1 MQSFKFGSYFGGI
14 GYALSARDYRIYWYG
29 HVVSSHGVWM
39 HRMAVGVLIFQLT
52 DSPAWLGFIGFVY
65 SLPLMILGPIAGAI
79 ADRFGIRL
87 TAIIAIVASIL
98 VTCLMAALTL
108 SRTMTPELVAA
119 SMIVL
124 GVLHAFDFPV
134 RQVLIQLLV
143 GRDRMSAAIALNST
157 TFYTASFTGP
167 MLCAAVLA
175 LGSRY
180 VGDAAP
186 GIVFL
191 IYGLTM
197 AMLLVAILA
206 TRMRDQPTKGAESTK
221 LLGNVLD
228 GLHYMLNHEG
238 MRLLLILSVG
248 VSLFA
253 RPFMDLL
260 PGYALAVFSH
270 GTDGVGVMIAASGIG
285 ALCFSVYMALRG
297 RTEGL
302 TRILII
308 FSAVGSAALLVYSGT
323 LVFWFAAIVMAVAGG
338 SLVVVGIA
346 SQSMIQHVTN
356 NEFLARVI
364 SVFFA
369 LTIGAQAIGV
379 LVIGWVAEVAG
390 FRVAFGSGA
399 ALSLLVVLIVGPGL
413 WRRARE
419 LEEPEAD
426 FSPPPV
432 TELAID
438 DTKSFRSA
446 DLSTK

>member
-1 MQSFKFGSYFGGI
+1 MQSTRFASYLGGI

-29 HVVSSHGVWM
+29 HVFSSHGVWM
-39 HRMAVGVLIFQLT
+39 HRMAVGVLIYQLT

-79 ADRFGIRL
+79 ADKFGLRR
-87 TAIIAIVASIL
+87 TAIIAMVASIVL
-98 VTCLMAALTL
+98 TCLMAILTL
-108 SRTMTPELVAA
+108 SRTIAPELLAGSV
-119 SMIVL
+119 ILL
-124 GVLHAFDFPV
+124 GCLHAVDFPV

-167 MLCAAVLA
+167 MLCAVILA
-175 LGSRY
+175 LGRAF

-197 AMLLVAILA
+197 AMLVAAILA
-206 TRMRDQPTKGAESTK
+206 TRMRDQPAKRADSTK
-221 LLGNVLD
+221 LLGDVLD
-228 GLHYMLNHEG
+228 GLRYTLNHEG
-238 MRLLLILSVG
+238 MRLVLVMSFC

-253 RPFMDLL
+253 KPYMDLL
-260 PGYALAVFSH
+260 PGYGLAVFDH

-285 ALCFSVYMALRG
+285 ALCFSVFIALRG

-302 TRILII
+302 TRILIV
-308 FSAVGSAALLVYSGT
+308 FSAAGSAALVVFSGT
-323 LVFWFAAIVMAVAGG
+323 PNLWLGAIVMAVVGG

-346 SQSMIQHVTN
+346 SQSLIQHLTN

-369 LTIGAQAIGV
+369 LTIGAQAMGV
-379 LVIGWVAEVAG
+379 LIIGWIAEVAG

-399 ALSLLVVLIVGPGL
+399 ALSLLVVLIIGPGL
-413 WRRARE
+413 WRQAGE
-419 LEEPEAD
+419 LEEPEAA
-426 FSPPPV
+426 FSPSPV
-432 TELAID
+432 IRKKVPD
-438 DTKSFRSA
+438 VKSSRTA
-446 DLSTK
+446 D